1 MSSDKIEDYKKLAT
15 QIRVDVLKMI
25 YKAQSAHIGGSFSM
39 ADILAVLYGG
49 IMKINPADP
58 KWEDRDRYIQSKGH
72 AAAGLYAALAEKGFF
87 PKEWLGTYYQDGGH
101 LMGHVWHKVPGVDV
115 SSGALGHGLSIGCGM
130 ALNGKYKKKQHRVF
144 VMLSDG
150 ECDEGSVWEAIMFAP
165 QHKLDNLVA
174 IVDYNKIQ
182 ALGTVKDVLD
192 LEPFADKWR
201 AFNWSVKEVDGHNYK
216 ELDDALLS
224 VPFEQGKP
232 SCIIANTVKGK
243 GVSYMENK
251 VEWHYKSPDEEQLKQ
266 AFSELEVTE

>member
-1 MSSDKIEDYKKLAT
+1 MNSDKIEDYKRLAT

-25 YKAQSAHIGGSFSM
+25 YKAKSAHIGASFSM

-49 IMKINPADP
+49 IMKVNPSDP
-58 KWEDRDRYIQSKGH
+58 KWEDRDRYVQSKGH

-87 PKEWLGTYYQDGGH
+87 PRDWLETYYQDGGH

-115 SSGALGHGLSIGCGM
+115 SSGALGHGLSIACGM
-130 ALNGKYKKKQHRVF
+130 AINGKYKKKQYRVF

-174 IVDYNKIQ
+174 IVDYNKLQ

-192 LEPFADKWR
+192 LAPLADKWR

-216 ELDDALLS
+216 EIDDALS
-224 VPFEQGKP
+224 SAPFEQGKP

-251 VEWHYKSPDEEQLKQ
+251 VEWHYKSPDEGQLKQ
-266 AFSELEVTE
+266 AFSELGVTE

>member
-1 MSSDKIEDYKKLAT
+1 MNSKRFEDYKKLAT

-25 YKAQSAHIGGSFSM
+25 YKAKSAHIGASFSM

-49 IMKINPADP
+49 IMKINPSDP
-58 KWEDRDRYIQSKGH
+58 KWEERDRYIQSKGH
-72 AAAGLYAALAEKGFF
+72 AAAGLYAALGEKGFF
-87 PKEWLGTYYQDGGH
+87 PRDWLGTYYQDGGH

-115 SSGALGHGLSIGCGM
+115 SSGALGHGLSIACGM
-130 ALNGKYKKKQHRVF
+130 AINGKYRKKQYRVF

-150 ECDEGSVWEAIMFAP
+150 ECDEGSVWEAVMFAP
-165 QHKLDNLVA
+165 QHKLDNLIA

-192 LEPFADKWR
+192 LAPLADKWR

-216 ELDDALLS
+216 ELDDALSS

-251 VEWHYKSPDEEQLKQ
+251 VEWHYKSPDEGQLKQ
-266 AFSELEVTE
+266 AFSELGVTE